1 MIFIKFYII
10 TEPKE
15 HICPVC
21 GAKTSNIHDY
31 RGQTIKD
38 LPFQLKHTCLVLR
51 KRRYVCSCGES
62 FMSLVTFYL
71 CKELTKSI
79 ENAESFKMPEFEKCT
94 DTYSGIDK
102 NPTLNIDKELFLLI

>member
-1 MIFIKFYII
+1 
-10 TEPKE
+10 
-15 HICPVC
+15 
-21 GAKTSNIHDY
+21 
-31 RGQTIKD
+31 
-38 LPFQLKHTCLVLR
+38 
-51 KRRYVCSCGES
+51 
-62 FMSLVTFYL
+62 MSLVTFYL